1 MPPSNNESGTSFT
14 SHWRTYSSS
23 NASLDALGASLASA
37 ATIRGACPS
46 NEANNDVAN
55 SEPPQARGTS
65 CGASMA
71 AQPNRSEASAFIVVE
86 ACSVCKKA
94 CNTPSGSFPSS
105 PFLEAQSVK
114 ATPNSRGPAST
125 RNKIALDAAS
135 MAEEVRAPC
144 VAAASKQADAA
155 WRACTSPS
163 SSKTFDRTG
172 SSRRANFLDRDD
184 ARAVDKHAAPK
195 ATIDA

>member
-1 MPPSNNESGTSFT
+1 
-14 SHWRTYSSS
+14 
-23 NASLDALGASLASA
+23 
-37 ATIRGACPS
+37 
-46 NEANNDVAN
+46 
-55 SEPPQARGTS
+55 
-65 CGASMA
+65 MA
-71 AQPNRSEASAFIVVE
+71 AQPNLSEASAFTIEE
-86 ACSVCKKA
+86 AFSVCKKA

-125 RNKIALDAAS
+125 RSKIALEAAS
-135 MAEEVRAPC
+135 IAEDVNAPC
-144 VAAASKQADAA
+144 VAAASKHADAA

-172 SSRRANFLDRDD
+172 KRRLANFFDLDD

-195 ATIDA
+195 ATIGA